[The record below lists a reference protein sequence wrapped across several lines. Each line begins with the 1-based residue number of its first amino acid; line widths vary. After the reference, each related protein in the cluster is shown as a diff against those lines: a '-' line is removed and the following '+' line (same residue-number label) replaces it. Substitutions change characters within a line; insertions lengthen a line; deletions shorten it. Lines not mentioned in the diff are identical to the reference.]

1 MTFAR
6 AAARQN
12 GAGSNLG
19 RTTNGAAT
27 NLTTHSACLDFFA
40 QAPAMRGKSAQAKI
54 LFNRAYAE
62 NPDYALRTLLWL
74 RDVRGGAGERQVFR
88 DILQALSVSD
98 PNVAAK
104 VVMKVPEIG
113 RWDDVLSVG
122 GEARKFAFTL
132 VDHALLGQQDRLAA
146 KWMPR
151 KGADAEALRAW
162 MGLTPKQYRKMLVG
176 LSDTVE
182 QKMCANQW
190 DQINFS
196 HVPSVAAKVYQKAF
210 NKRATEAY
218 ARYKAALVK
227 NDGTAKVNAAAIFP
241 HDVLTGAFRGDA
253 TVAEAQWKA
262 LPDYLGAADANIL
275 PLIDVSGS
283 MSCALGA
290 GTAGSSVTCKM
301 AAIALGL
308 YVSERQSG
316 AFRNLVFTFSA
327 TPRVVTLSDTM
338 SLRHKVQVIDDGAVA
353 NTNIEATFQKVL
365 DIALANNVPAADMP
379 KKLLILSDMEFD
391 AATANYGYSRRLVT
405 PQTAMDMV
413 RAKYAAA
420 GYALPHTIFWNLN
433 ARIGNNPVTVR
444 DDGTALVGGYSPAL
458 MKAILAGTDDFTP
471 LGIMRTTIMVD
482 RYKLD

>member
-1 MTFAR
+1 MTFSR
-6 AAARQN
+6 AASRHS
-12 GAGSNLG
+12 GASSNLG

-40 QAPAMRGKSAQAKI
+40 QAPAMRGKLAQAQM
-54 LFNRAYAE
+54 LFDRAYAE

-74 RDVRGGAGERQVFR
+74 RDVRGGAGERQTFR
-88 DILQALSVSD
+88 HILQNLSLRD
-98 PNVAAK
+98 PNIAGK
-104 VVMKVPEIG
+104 VVMRTPEVG

-151 KGADAEALRAW
+151 KGADAEALRTW
-162 MGLTPKQYRKMLVG
+162 MGLTPKQYRKVLVG

-182 QKMCANQW
+182 QKMCAKQW

-196 HVPSVAAKVYQKAF
+196 HVPSVTAKVYQKAF
-210 NKRATEAY
+210 GKNAAEAY

-241 HDVLTGAFRGDA
+241 HDVLMGLHRGDEV
-253 TVAEAQWKA
+253 VAEAQWKA
-262 LPDYLGAADANIL
+262 LPDYLGSADANIL

-283 MSCALGA
+283 MSCLLGG
-290 GTAGSSVTCKM
+290 GTAGSVTCKQT
-301 AAIALGL
+301 AIALGL

-316 AFRNLVFTFSA
+316 AFRNLVFTFSDR
-327 TPRVVTLSDTM
+327 PRVVTLTDTM
-338 SLRHKVQVIDDGAVA
+338 RLKAKVQAIDNGAVA
-353 NTNIEATFQKVL
+353 NTNIEATFAKVL
-365 DIALANNVPAADMP
+365 EIALANNVPAADMP

-391 AATANYGYSRRLVT
+391 AATGYYGRDRSNT
-405 PQTAMDMV
+405 TAMDMV

-420 GYALPHTIFWNLN
+420 GYALPHIIFWNLN
-433 ARIGNNPVTVR
+433 ALIGNNPVNVR
-444 DDGTALVGGYSPAL
+444 DDGTATVGGYSPAL
-458 MKAILAGTDDFTP
+458 LKAILAGSDDFTP
-471 LGIMRTTIMVD
+471 LGIMRNTIMVD

>member
-6 AAARQN
+6 AAARSN
-12 GAGSNLG
+12 GSSSNLG

-54 LFNRAYAE
+54 LFDRAYAE

-74 RDVRGGAGERQVFR
+74 RDVRGGAGERQTFR
-88 DILQALSVSD
+88 DILQHLSLTN
-98 PNVAAK
+98 PNIAAK
-104 VVMKVPEIG
+104 VVMRIPEVG

-162 MGLTPKQYRKMLVG
+162 MGLTPKQYRKVLVG

-182 QKMCANQW
+182 QKMCAQQW

-196 HVPSVAAKVYQKAF
+196 HVPSVAAKQYQKAF
-210 NKRATEAY
+210 GKRAAEAY

-227 NDGTAKVNAAAIFP
+227 NDGTAKVNASAIFP
-241 HDVLTGAFRGDA
+241 HDVLTGLFLGDEV
-253 TVAEAQWKA
+253 VAEAQWKA
-262 LPDYLGAADANIL
+262 LPDYLGASDANIL

-283 MSCALGA
+283 MGELLGG
-290 GTAGSSVTCKM
+290 GTAGSVSCRT

-308 YVSERQSG
+308 YTSERQSG

-338 SLRHKVQVIDDGAVA
+338 RLKAKVKAIDNGEVA
-353 NTNIEATFQKVL
+353 NTNIEATFAKVL
-365 DIALANNVPAADMP
+365 EIAIAQNVPAADMP

-391 AATANYGYSRRLVT
+391 AAVSGNISFSRRLVT
-405 PQTAMDMV
+405 PTTAMDMV
-413 RAKYAAA
+413 RKQYAAA
-420 GYALPHTIFWNLN
+420 GYALPHIIFWNLK

-458 MKAILAGTDDFTP
+458 LKAILAGTDDFTP

-482 RYKLD
+482 RYRLD